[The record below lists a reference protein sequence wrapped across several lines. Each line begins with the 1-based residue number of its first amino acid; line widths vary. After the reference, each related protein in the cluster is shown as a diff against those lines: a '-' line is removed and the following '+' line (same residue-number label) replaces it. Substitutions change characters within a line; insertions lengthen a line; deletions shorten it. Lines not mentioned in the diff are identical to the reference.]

1 MKLSGAAAAADPDRA
16 RDYDKSYASHFQ
28 DMDRGQD
35 QSQQVCLHMFTYD
48 LYICFMF
55 LSSPEA
61 IQQRFRFLV
70 RSFIYSRMTP
80 GYRLDWVP
88 WTTSAEA
95 GLRSLTHQIPCSTC
109 SGLRR
114 LRISR
119 GLRIPSEEEEDRVK
133 LPDHLQGTTRTVLAP
148 VPQKKNRSKADS
160 AEGVVDQLRIPSSC
174 RNDP

>member
-1 MKLSGAAAAADPDRA
+1 MDEVERCRCRRGPGSGSRLRQVLRLAFPGHGPRA
-16 RDYDKSYASHFQ
+16 GPVSA
-28 DMDRGQD
+28 G
-35 QSQQVCLHMFTYD
+35 MFTYD
-48 LYICFMF
+48 LYICFML
-55 LSSPEA
+55 LSSPQA
-61 IQQRFRFLV
+61 IQQRFRFVV
-70 RSFIYSRMTP
+70 RSFINFRMTP

-160 AEGVVDQLRIPSSC
+160 AEGVVDQLRIRSSC

>member
-35 QSQQVCLHMFTYD
+35 QSQQVCLHM
-48 LYICFMF
+48 ICTFASCFYF
-55 LSSPEA
+55 LSSPQA

-119 GLRIPSEEEEDRVK
+119 GLRIPSEEEEDQVK
-133 LPDHLQGTTRTVLAP
+133 LPDHLRGTTPTVLAP